1 MVRFYASDRYKDSY
15 NLAWETTGQLI
26 IWRYYNAQ
34 AHTILGRVK
43 NIADFGISG
52 PSDWFNAKLKIDAK
66 VNASDATK
74 QTVYL
79 ELYLNDKLAF
89 TYTVEEVNAAAT
101 RNKIFVNTSSSI
113 SARVPMDVQYEQE
126 KLETKCNADVTALN
140 EKYAVYWKEK
150 ADEYA
155 EKLKDYYSENQ
166 NDGMIDE
173 INASREDWE
182 DYYEKQTAFYL
193 DYLEFVYCGGSITP
207 IISSAYEMNL
217 CRDRA
222 EELYQMCRSLSIE
235 VRPL

>member
-1 MVRFYASDRYKDSY
+1 MMNKVLSIVTVVLLAVSVALSAVILIKNTAVSDKWQS
-15 NLAWETTGQLI
+15 
-26 IWRYYNAQ
+26 
-34 AHTILGRVK
+34 
-43 NIADFGISG
+43 
-52 PSDWFNAKLKIDAK
+52 
-66 VNASDATK
+66 SDAQEGVNETE
-74 QTVYL
+74 QTYL
-79 ELYLNDKLAF
+79 
-89 TYTVEEVNAAAT
+89 
-101 RNKIFVNTSSSI
+101 
-113 SARVPMDVQYEQE
+113 MDVQYEQE